1 MQYRQSFY
9 ELNVLL
15 LALPSKVPEQAY
27 DHSCHPNHY
36 SFFFLELAVSSHQG
50 WVSLSCL
57 LVGCCYFVRSEISR
71 TFLLCHDLSVSCV
84 GFGLAETDIT
94 IAFKVLLDSIS

>member
-1 MQYRQSFY
+1 VQYRQSFY

-15 LALPSKVPEQAY
+15 LALSLKVPEQAY
-27 DHSCHPNHY
+27 DYSYHPNHY
-36 SFFFLELAVSSHQG
+36 FFFFFVRGVSAPSG
-50 WVSLSCL
+50 WGSLSCL
-57 LVGCCYFVRSEISR
+57 RVGCCYFVRSEISR

-94 IAFKVLLDSIS
+94 IAFKVLLDSFS